1 MTTAAVEAPK
11 SATATTAE
19 RLRKLQELDAG
30 AAYGELFP
38 GDGGYAFDLAGSD
51 DEGGEAADAPKAAK
65 SKGPQKQKE
74 TAAKARDAKL
84 SSQLQD
90 VRRALAEKHGE
101 KFEGAFS
108 KRSADERLDDAAV
121 EAKARAKRLR
131 L

>member
-1 MTTAAVEAPK
+1 MPAPAAEAQRP
-11 SATATTAE
+11 ATATAAE

-30 AAYGELFP
+30 SAYGELYP
-38 GDGGYAFDLAGSD
+38 GDGGYGFDMAGSD
-51 DEGGEAADAPKAAK
+51 DEGGGGDDAPKTKAKGAAK
-65 SKGPQKQKE
+65 DG
-74 TAAKARDAKL
+74 AKARDAKL

-101 KFEGAFS
+101 KFEGAFA
-108 KRSADERLDDAAV
+108 KRGADDLPVNNAAG

>member
-1 MTTAAVEAPK
+1 MPAPAAA
-11 SATATTAE
+11 SE

-30 AAYGELFP
+30 SAYGELFP

-51 DEGGEAADAPKAAK
+51 DEGGDAAGAPKAAK
-65 SKGPQKQKE
+65 QKGAPKKE
-74 TAAKARDAKL
+74 DAAKARDAKL

-90 VRRALAEKHGE
+90 VRRALVEKHGE

-108 KRSADERLDDAAV
+108 KRDADDGRLDDAAG

>member
-1 MTTAAVEAPK
+1 MPAPGAA
-11 SATATTAE
+11 SE

-30 AAYGELFP
+30 SAYGELFP

-51 DEGGEAADAPKAAK
+51 DEGGDAAGAPKGAK
-65 SKGPQKQKE
+65 HKGPLKNE
-74 TAAKARDAKL
+74 DAAKARDAKL

-108 KRSADERLDDAAV
+108 QRDADDGHLEDAAG
-121 EAKARAKRLR
+121 EAKARAQRLR

>member
-1 MTTAAVEAPK
+1 MQAPAAA
-11 SATATTAE
+11 SE

-30 AAYGELFP
+30 SAYGELLP
-38 GDGGYAFDLAGSD
+38 GDDGYAFDLAGSD
-51 DEGGEAADAPKAAK
+51 DEGGDGAGAPRAAK
-65 SKGPQKQKE
+65 HKPPPPKNE
-74 TAAKARDAKL
+74 DAAKARDAKL

-108 KRSADERLDDAAV
+108 KRDADDGRVDDAAV

>member
-1 MTTAAVEAPK
+1 MATTAVKLQMQAP
-11 SATATTAE
+11 AAAAE

-30 AAYGELFP
+30 SAYGELFP
-38 GDGGYAFDLAGSD
+38 GDGGYDFDLAGSD
-51 DEGGEAADAPKAAK
+51 DEGGDAAGAPKAAK
-65 SKGPQKQKE
+65 QKGPPKKAD
-74 TAAKARDAKL
+74 AAKARDAKL

-90 VRRALAEKHGE
+90 VRRALVEKHGE

-108 KRSADERLDDAAV
+108 KRDADDGPGD

>member
-1 MTTAAVEAPK
+1 MAATAIEAPK
-11 SATATTAE
+11 PAQPLVAE

-30 AAYGELFP
+30 SAYGELFP
-38 GDGGYAFDLAGSD
+38 GDGGYALDLAGSD
-51 DEGGEAADAPKAAK
+51 DEGGDAAGAPKAAK
-65 SKGPQKQKE
+65 QKGAPKKE
-74 TAAKARDAKL
+74 DAAKARDAKL

-90 VRRALAEKHGE
+90 VRRALVEKHGE

-108 KRSADERLDDAAV
+108 KRDADDGRLDDAAG